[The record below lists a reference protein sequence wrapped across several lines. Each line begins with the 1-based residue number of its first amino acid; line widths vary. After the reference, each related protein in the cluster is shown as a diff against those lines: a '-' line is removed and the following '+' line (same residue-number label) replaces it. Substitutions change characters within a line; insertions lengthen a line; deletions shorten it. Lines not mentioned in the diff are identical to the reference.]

1 MRIRHTYLTAML
13 AAASAALAST
23 LAAAPPAAADCVDG
37 GGAHPLTLCSY
48 GDVRTSPGAASTV
61 AATPI
66 VPYPCDMDWMCDQ
79 GLSIALDD

>member
-37 GGAHPLTLCSY
+37 GGPHPLTLCSQ
-48 GDVRTSPGAASTV
+48 GEVRTSNRALLPGGHSLC
-61 AATPI
+61 PLS
-66 VPYPCDMDWMCDQ
+66 CDVDWMCDR